1 MRFRERG
8 IQKDFFNVLVLNFQK
23 IFALK
28 RDTHCEEMLQCN
40 TGLHQGF
47 FNRPYPQNVN
57 ISGYELQ
64 ILKNIFVM
72 DVNTYLTREILF

>member
-1 MRFRERG
+1 MTR
-8 IQKDFFNVLVLNFQK
+8 
-23 IFALK
+23 
-28 RDTHCEEMLQCN
+28 CN

-47 FNRPYPQNVN
+47 ESLPYPQNVN

-64 ILKNIFVM
+64 ILKNIFVL